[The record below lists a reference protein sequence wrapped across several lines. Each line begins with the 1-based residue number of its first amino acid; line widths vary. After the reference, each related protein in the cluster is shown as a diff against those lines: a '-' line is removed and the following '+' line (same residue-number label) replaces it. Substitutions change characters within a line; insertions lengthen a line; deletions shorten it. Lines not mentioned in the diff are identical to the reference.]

1 VIARRRGTRIARAPR
16 APRRAVV
23 LKLAQLLRPRE
34 PAQAEVFLPACGTQG
49 HAHPRTSG
57 WCGACIMDA
66 PMKSGPRARLRSLL
80 CSVALGAVLAAC
92 GSSGAG
98 PGAVDAAADAAG
110 DGGTGGPIDLLS
122 TPLGTGAPALPE
134 VTHGLTP
141 TGLWGTLPAPHPT
154 NAWFENLALGQGMSP
169 VNVLPYLIKALPDR
183 LSVCHPGR
191 VVSDTSVLSTYL
203 DNLSLGA
210 AEAMTGRALIAHDGL
225 SATMRWHGATAAMQ
239 APLVRGM
246 AYATMRYE
254 AATPRISTQHAIT
267 SIDTLHGRRFVVA
280 LNNGQTWILYASAD
294 LDLARAGDVLT
305 AAAPFT
311 GTLRAALDPG
321 GAAALLDAHA
331 AAIPTGGAVHATA
344 DGDTARLVF
353 DWTIAGT
360 GDPLMMALPHQRAAL
375 VEAVPA
381 ALTLTTIKGDMT
393 GVIGARWTMVEALPT
408 ITWTAPRPIDPAR
421 KAAVAAALVAD
432 RDRAPVAGD
441 PYFFGKQAAALGRLA
456 LIADELG
463 DTATAATVRAHLRT
477 ALAAWLEPGTAKLV
491 HDTTWGGIVATG
503 AEKDPGAAFGQG
515 YYNDHHFHYGYFLYA
530 AAALARGDAAWAAAH
545 KDAVLALARDIA
557 NPSTEDPYF
566 TVMRNKDWF
575 DGHSWAAGVFE
586 FADSRN
592 QESSSE
598 AINAWYGLALW
609 GLATNDTR
617 VYDLGRLLLATE
629 LRSVHAYW
637 QVTAAH
643 DLYGAPFSAHRVV
656 GVLWATKVDY
666 ATFFGTNPEFIHAI
680 QMLPFTPITEALLPR
695 AWITEEYPVLTSELA
710 ARAPIAD
717 SWRGFVIMDHAI
729 LDPAAAWTEAQGLTA
744 YDDGN
749 SATNTLYWIATRP
762 PP

>member
-1 VIARRRGTRIARAPR
+1 MPPGSRRTLVTSIARA
-16 APRRAVV
+16 
-23 LKLAQLLRPRE
+23 
-34 PAQAEVFLPACGTQG
+34 
-49 HAHPRTSG
+49 
-57 WCGACIMDA
+57 I
-66 PMKSGPRARLRSLL
+66 
-80 CSVALGAVLAAC
+80 ALTALVAC
-92 GSSGAG
+92 GSSSTVGPDAAPGTVDAG
-98 PGAVDAAADAAG
+98 PDDWRELLAA
-110 DGGTGGPIDLLS
+110 
-122 TPLGTGAPALPE
+122 PLGTAAPALPD
-134 VTHGLTP
+134 VTHGLAP

-154 NAWFENLALGQGMSP
+154 NAWFENLALGTGESP
-169 VNVLPYLIKALPDR
+169 VNVLPYLVKALSDR
-183 LSVCHPGR
+183 LSVCLPGR
-191 VVSDTSVLSTYL
+191 VVAENFVLSTYL

-210 AEAMTGRALIAHDGL
+210 AEPMTGRALVAHDGL

-246 AYATMRYE
+246 AYATMAYE
-254 AATPRISTQHAIT
+254 AATPRISSQHAIT

-294 LDLARAGDVLT
+294 LDLTRAGDVLT
-305 AAAPFT
+305 ASAPFT
-311 GTLRAALDPG
+311 GTLRAAIDPG

-331 AAIPTGGAVHATA
+331 AAIPTGAAVSAQA
-344 DGDTARLVF
+344 KGDTARLIF
-353 DWTIAGT
+353 DWHVTGT
-360 GDPLMMALPHQRAAL
+360 GDPLMMALPHQREILTDAT
-375 VEAVPA
+375 PA
-381 ALTLTTIKGDMT
+381 ALTLPTIKGDMT
-393 GVIGARWTMVEALPT
+393 AVVGARWTLTEALPT

-432 RDRAPVAGD
+432 RDRVPVAGD

-456 LIADELG
+456 LIGDELG
-463 DTATAATVRAHLRT
+463 DSATAATVRDHLRT

-530 AAALARGDAAWAAAH
+530 AAVLAKADPAWGAAH
-545 KDAVLALARDIA
+545 KDAVTALARDIA
-557 NPSTEDPYF
+557 NPSPDDPYF
-566 TVMRNKDWF
+566 TVMRHKDWF

-609 GLATNDTR
+609 GLATNDQR

-637 QVTAAH
+637 QVTAEH
-643 DLYGAPFSAHRVV
+643 DLYGQPFSAHRVV
-656 GVLWATKVDY
+656 GVVWATKVDY
-666 ATFFGTNPEFIHAI
+666 ATFFGGNPEYIHGI
-680 QMLPFTPITEALLPR
+680 QMLPFTPITEELLPK
-695 AWITEEYPVLTSELA
+695 AWISQEYPALMGELA
-710 ARAPIAD
+710 GKPPIAE
-717 SWRGFVIMDHAI
+717 SWRGYVIMDHAI
-729 LDPAAAWTEAQGLTA
+729 LDPSAAWTEASALGS

-762 PP
+762 Q